1 VPERNGVSDKPGGNA
16 AEPVLDAKVSDE
28 KNLSGD
34 DLRGEELKGEELN
47 GGNSGNE
54 RILFGTDG
62 VRDVANRGGMTPEM
76 ALRLGRAFV
85 LFLTERGIPRPKI
98 VVGRD
103 TRRSG
108 AMLEGALSAGM
119 TSAGA
124 EIFLTGVIPTP
135 GVSFVV
141 RQIDADGGA
150 MISAS
155 HNPAEYNGIKF
166 LDREGF
172 KLSDKS
178 EIAIEE
184 YLGDN
189 LTDDWRPTG
198 ASVGEVHFL
207 HDMANQYAQHLAAH
221 VKGEDLVTSVVFDCA
236 HGAACGVMTNL
247 IGRLEIPWA
256 LIGAKPDGLN
266 INEGVGVMHIE
277 HLSRYVVESA
287 SKVGFAYDG
296 DADRVLMADSAG
308 RTIDGDIM
316 IWLLARWLMKKGL
329 LGSGAAVTVMSNM
342 ALEEHFSRAGI
353 RLFRCPVGDRYVL
366 EAMQR
371 HGARLGGEQSG
382 HIIAE
387 PYTHT
392 GDGLCTALMMLSA
405 CRDLNEDIDTLV
417 DRFGRYPQ
425 RLTNLAVAADRA
437 VDMRLVN
444 SLTEDARKRMA
455 GKGRIFI
462 RPSGTEP
469 LLRILVEAKDPD
481 LVDETSRSLTMLL
494 KNHCS

>member
-1 VPERNGVSDKPGGNA
+1 
-16 AEPVLDAKVSDE
+16 
-28 KNLSGD
+28 
-34 DLRGEELKGEELN
+34 
-47 GGNSGNE
+47 
-54 RILFGTDG
+54 
-62 VRDVANRGGMTPEM
+62 MTPEM

-124 EIFLTGVIPTP
+124 EILLAGVIPTP
-135 GVSFVV
+135 GVSFAV
-141 RQIDADGGA
+141 RQTGADGGA
-150 MISAS
+150 VISAS

-166 LDREGF
+166 LDREGY

-178 EIAIEE
+178 ELSIEE

-198 ASVGEVHFL
+198 ASVGEIHFL
-207 HDMANQYAQHLAAH
+207 RDIVTQYVEQLASH
-221 VKGEDLVTSVVFDCA
+221 IREENLLSSVVFDCA
-236 HGAACGVMTNL
+236 HGAACNVMSDL
-247 IGRLEIPWA
+247 VSRLGAPWS

-266 INEGVGVMHIE
+266 INEGVGVIHIG
-277 HLSRYVVESA
+277 HLADHIVEA
-287 SKVGFAYDG
+287 GYKVGFAYDG
-296 DADRVLMADSAG
+296 DADRALMVDSAG
-308 RTIDGDIM
+308 RTIDGDVM
-316 IWLLARWLMKKGL
+316 IWILARWLMKKGL
-329 LGSGAAVTVMSNM
+329 LGSGAVVTVMSNM
-342 ALEEHFSRAGI
+342 ALEDHFSRAGI

-366 EAMQR
+366 DAMRR
-371 HGARLGGEQSG
+371 HGAKLGGEQSG
-382 HIIAE
+382 HIIAD

-405 CRDLNEDIDTLV
+405 CRELNEEIDTLV

-425 RLTNLAVAADRA
+425 RLTNLAVAADRS

-444 SLTEDARKRMA
+444 ALTEDARKRVA
-455 GKGRIFI
+455 GRGRIFI

-469 LLRILVEAKDPD
+469 LLRILVEARDPE
-481 LVDETSRSLTMLL
+481 LVEDVSASLAILL
-494 KNHCS
+494 KGHCS

>member
-1 VPERNGVSDKPGGNA
+1 MNGESAESERA
-16 AEPVLDAKVSDE
+16 
-28 KNLSGD
+28 
-34 DLRGEELKGEELN
+34 
-47 GGNSGNE
+47 
-54 RILFGTDG
+54 LFGTDG
-62 VRDVANRGGMTPEM
+62 VRDIANRGDMTPEM

-98 VVGRD
+98 VIGRD

-124 EIFLTGVIPTP
+124 EIFLAGVIPTP
-135 GVSFVV
+135 GVSYAV
-141 RQIDADGGA
+141 RQTEADGGA
-150 MISAS
+150 VISAS

-166 LDREGF
+166 LDREGY

-178 EIAIEE
+178 EVAIED

-189 LTDDWRPTG
+189 LMDDWRPTG

-207 HDMANQYAQHLAAH
+207 HDMVTRYAEHMASH
-221 VKGEDLVTSVVFDCA
+221 VREENLPSSVVFDCA
-236 HGAACGVMTNL
+236 HGAACGVMNAL
-247 IGRLEIPWA
+247 ISRLGVPWS
-256 LIGAKPDGLN
+256 LIGARPDGLN
-266 INEGVGVMHIE
+266 INEGVGVIHID
-277 HLSRYVVESA
+277 HLARHIVESGQQI
-287 SKVGFAYDG
+287 GFAYDG
-296 DADRVLMADSAG
+296 DADRTLMVDSAG
-308 RTIDGDIM
+308 RTIDGDIA
-316 IWLLARWLMKKGL
+316 IWVLARWLTKKGI
-329 LGSGAAVTVMSNM
+329 LGSGTVVTVMSNM

-366 EAMQR
+366 DAMR
-371 HGARLGGEQSG
+371 KHGARLGGEQSG
-382 HIIAE
+382 HIIADL
-387 PYTHT
+387 YTHT

-425 RLTNLAVAADRA
+425 RLTNLAVAADRSI
-437 VDMRLVN
+437 DMRLVN

-469 LLRILVEAKDPD
+469 LLRVLVEAKDPD
-481 LVDETSRSLTMLL
+481 LVAEISGSLTVLL
-494 KNHCS
+494 KSHCS